1 MPRIVLVR
9 HGVAFHNLWSEDG
22 CEYDA
27 AHRDQLYDA
36 HLTPAGRRETAEH
49 AADVFRLFGRARNVD
64 VYTSP
69 LRRCLQT
76 CRYTLEHAPATFKL
90 SAPRPTPLLVEFSDD
105 IESDGHTIEH
115 LQHYF
120 HGFDWSHFYAHDDV
134 TSPWWKRT
142 YRTSPSRVRRLREFL
157 REAAARRSLLA
168 FSHGYIIYKL
178 SGIHVHNNDAVYSN
192 DGGRTW
198 SHLTF
203 GKSASRL
210 RHTRRRRC

>member
-1 MPRIVLVR
+1 MRIRRRASRPAVRRAPDARGPSRDGRTRRRRVSALWPR
-9 HGVAFHNLWSEDG
+9 
-22 CEYDA
+22 
-27 AHRDQLYDA
+27 
-36 HLTPAGRRETAEH
+36 
-49 AADVFRLFGRARNVD
+49 
-64 VYTSP
+64 
-69 LRRCLQT
+69 
-76 CRYTLEHAPATFKL
+76 ATFKL
-90 SAPRPTPLLVEFSDD
+90 SAPRPTQLLVEFSDD